1 MDELVCYAW
10 LVFWQPDHKSDEEM
24 GMFLSDEQLRVVFKE
39 FEDKNVLSKKNL
51 KKAFNHLGLFFP
63 EYADKVLDQSDKDG
77 FFELK
82 QLDDLAKFA
91 V

>member
-1 MDELVCYAW
+1 M
-10 LVFWQPDHKSDEEM
+10 
-24 GMFLSDEQLRVVFKE
+24 SDEQLRVVFKE

-77 FFELK
+77 YFELK
-82 QLDDLAKFA
+82 QLDDLVKFA
-91 V
+91 VQYGYTVK